1 MMAEKILF
9 VDDEPNVLA
18 GFRRQLHGSFDV
30 ETAIGGEQGLQ
41 MLAAEPFAVVVSDF
55 RMPGMD
61 GVQFLT
67 RTLEVSPDTVRIML
81 TGHAELNQA
90 IDAINEGNIFRFL
103 TKPCAPEALNKALNA
118 ALEQY
123 RLLHLERDLMEKT
136 LSSVIRLLTDVLAMA
151 NPLAFS
157 QTLRIRKIVRQITT
171 SLKTYDAWM
180 YQLAAM
186 LSQLGCI
193 ALPDDLLRKAHNLEP
208 LTRSEESM
216 YASHPLIAYKL
227 LQPIPRI
234 GMIADIVRDQ
244 AKPYEDFHSESA
256 SSEQRKVE
264 LGAQILKVAVDY
276 DRMVQSGMIHEAIQ
290 QHMRLHNRRYN
301 PKVVQALG
309 EREILSEEWQV
320 RVVNAAQAELGMI
333 ADEDICSKTGEVLI
347 PHNQEFSM
355 LSLERLQ
362 LFSNTVGVIE
372 PFRVL
377 VAMRPHL

>member
-1 MMAEKILF
+1 MAEKILF
-9 VDDEPNVLA
+9 VDDEPNILA
-18 GFRRQLHGSFDV
+18 GFKRQLRGSFNV

-41 MLAAEPFAVVVSDF
+41 MLATEPFAVVVTDF

-67 RTLEVSPDTVRIML
+67 HALEVSPDTVRMML
-81 TGHAELNQA
+81 TGHAELSQA

-136 LSSVIRLLTDVLAMA
+136 LSNVIRLLTDVLAMA

-171 SLKTYDAWM
+171 SLKTYDSWM

-193 ALPDDLLRKAHNLEP
+193 ALPDELLRKAHSLQP

-227 LQPIPRI
+227 LQSIPRI
-234 GMIADIVRDQ
+234 DMIAEIVRDQ
-244 AKPYEDFHSESA
+244 AKPYEDFQGASA
-256 SSEQRKVE
+256 SPEQRKVE

-276 DRMVQSGMIHEAIQ
+276 DCMTQAGMIHEAIQ

-301 PKVVQALG
+301 PQVVQALG
-309 EREILSEEWQV
+309 EREILSKEWQV
-320 RVVNAAQAELGMI
+320 CMMTTAQVEPGMI
-333 ADEDICSKTGEVLI
+333 ADEDICAKTGEVLL

-355 LSLERLQ
+355 LSLERLK
-362 LFSNTVGVIE
+362 LFSDTVGVVE

-377 VAMRPHL
+377 VAMQPHF